1 MVQGHDKNYEFVRS
15 NCISNRACIIRFTKN
30 NESKM
35 LRNNQTLDDNEKIL
49 FIKRKSNIGT
59 SA

>member
-35 LRNNQTLDDNEKIL
+35 LRNNESLDDNEE
-49 FIKRKSNIGT
+49 IKRKSSIGT
-59 SA
+59 SD